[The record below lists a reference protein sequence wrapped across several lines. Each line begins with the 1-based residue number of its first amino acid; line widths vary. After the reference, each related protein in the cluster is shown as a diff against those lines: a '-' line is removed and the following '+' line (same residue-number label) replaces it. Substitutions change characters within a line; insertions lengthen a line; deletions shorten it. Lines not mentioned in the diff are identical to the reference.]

1 MTTDITAIEHLLQQ
15 VLTVV
20 SPHATA
26 GLILA
31 ACLVALSRLPLLSIA
46 AMVGGGACLAVIVS
60 GGDGGAEVGMALLV
74 AAGVSGGV
82 LLLSGGV
89 LWRRPTLGALRR
101 RTAMPSTSYPIPSTL
116 SPLPSQNL
124 GFRLAALAVI
134 ALAAEALAAAA
145 PLRVGPQETRL
156 ALWLMGMGLLAA
168 FSSGSAIV
176 SGTGYITALS
186 TAALFVPDVVPDPAL
201 RPTVFGAI
209 AALMIIAALGFSFA
223 DVLRKPAS

>member
-1 MTTDITAIEHLLQQ
+1 MTTDITAIEHFLQQ

-46 AMVGGGACLAVIVS
+46 AMVSGGACLAVIVS

-116 SPLPSQNL
+116 SPLPAQNF

-134 ALAAEALAAAA
+134 
-145 PLRVGPQETRL
+145 
-156 ALWLMGMGLLAA
+156 
-168 FSSGSAIV
+168 
-176 SGTGYITALS
+176 
-186 TAALFVPDVVPDPAL
+186 
-201 RPTVFGAI
+201 VFWGAI
-209 AALMIIAALGFSFA
+209 WDWAADVFALIFQLGWIMPLVALGGLAVMAAMLRLLRGLRGLFA
-223 DVLRKPAS
+223 R